1 MTIYGYA
8 RVSTTDQDTEIQVD
22 RLKEAGCTMIR
33 TEQLSGK
40 SRDGRTELQTLLD
53 FLRAG
58 DVLIVVKADRLG
70 RSTRD
75 VLNIVHE
82 LETRGASLRV
92 LDPAIDTAGPMGK
105 VILTVLGM
113 VGEMELTFIK
123 ERQRAGIDKAMAAG
137 KYKGRPVTVDRDKVV
152 ALIGR
157 GIPYADVAKAAD
169 CSRAMVYRIMAE
181 YTVGAVKFAQQ
192 ATDQSAE
199 RAASKRRYRSKA
211 TQ

>member
-8 RVSTTDQDTEIQVD
+8 RVSTLDQNTDIQVG

-53 FLRAG
+53 FIRAG
-58 DVLIVVKADRLG
+58 DVLVVVKADRLG

-82 LETRGASLRV
+82 LETKGAGLRV

-113 VGEMELTFIK
+113 VSEMELTFIR
-123 ERQRAGIDKAMAAG
+123 ERQRAGIAKAKAEG
-137 KYKGRPVTVDRDKVV
+137 RYKGRPVTVDHRKVIEM
-152 ALIGR
+152 IGR
-157 GIPYADVAKAAD
+157 GVGAADVAKAIGAD
-169 CSRAMVYRIMAE
+169 EVAGVVERHDRCG
-181 YTVGAVKFAQQ
+181 VGA
-192 ATDQSAE
+192 SA
-199 RAASKRRYRSKA
+199 RKGWHGRSCRSMGA
-211 TQ
+211 PFQY